1 MRSGDNTDDIITKI
15 LESFLE
21 NYEREENILRNGS
34 NYSFECVD
42 LALVHFHNIKMKRGS
57 WYIGSPER
65 IKNKKATSNPKN
77 LKDSNCFQY
86 AIIAALHLH
95 DIKNNP
101 ERITKRKPYI
111 SKYCWKDI
119 NVPAGSKE
127 YKIFERNNKD
137 IAFNILSVPFDKKEI
152 NITYKSDHNPL
163 RKKQVILLMITDYD
177 DNEQKNE
184 WHYLAVKSI

>member
-1 MRSGDNTDDIITKI
+1 MRSGDNTDDIITNI

-119 NVPAGSKE
+119 NFPVGLKE
-127 YKIFERNNKD
+127 CKIFERNIKD
-137 IAFNILSVPFDKKEI
+137 IALNILSLPFNKKEI
-152 NITYKSDHNPL
+152 NITYK
-163 RKKQVILLMITDYD
+163 
-177 DNEQKNE
+177 
-184 WHYLAVKSI
+184 

>member
-57 WYIGSPER
+57 SYIGSPEW

-77 LKDSNCFQY
+77 LKDNNCFQY
-86 AIIAALHLH
+86 AIIVALHHH
-95 DIKNNP
+95 DINNNP
-101 ERITKRKPYI
+101 EGVMKLKPYI
-111 SKYCWKDI
+111 SNYCWKDI
-119 NVPAGSKE
+119 N
-127 YKIFERNNKD
+127 FQDQRNTKY
-137 IAFNILSVPFDKKEI
+137 LKEI
-152 NITYKSDHNPL
+152 IKKSHL
-163 RKKQVILLMITDYD
+163 IFCLYLLTKK
-177 DNEQKNE
+177 K
-184 WHYLAVKSI
+184 

>member
-1 MRSGDNTDDIITKI
+1 MRSGDNTDDIITNI

-57 WYIGSPER
+57 SYIGSPEW

-77 LKDSNCFQY
+77 LKDNNCFQY
-86 AIIAALHLH
+86 AIITSLHHH

-101 ERITKRKPYI
+101 QRVIKLKPYI
-111 SKYCWKDI
+111 SNYCWKDV
-119 NVPAGSKE
+119 NFPPGSKE
-127 YKIFERNNKD
+127 YRIFEQNNKE
-137 IAFNILSVPFDKKEI
+137 ITLNIWSLPFHKKEI
-152 NITYKSDHNPL
+152 NITYK
-163 RKKQVILLMITDYD
+163 
-177 DNEQKNE
+177 
-184 WHYLAVKSI
+184 